1 MQKTDLPES
10 IRSTLAAGTVIPAHP
25 LALDVDRQFSER
37 HQRALTRYQL
47 NAGAGGVAV
56 GVHSTQFEIR
66 DPAFGLFEKVL
77 SIGSETVDQY
87 VRDTGREIVK
97 VAGVCGRTEQAVS
110 EAVFVRDTGYHA
122 GLLSLAAFKNDDDDT
137 LIAHCHRV
145 AEEIPIVGFY
155 LQPAAGGRL
164 LGYEFWRRFAEIDN
178 VIAIKMAPFNRYQT
192 LDVIRGVC
200 EAGRDDIALYTGN
213 DDNIIIDLLTT
224 YRIATTNGT
233 VERQIVGGLLGHWA
247 VWTQPAVEQ
256 FEEIRAARESD
267 AAIDPKWLVLANQVT
282 DANAVLFDAANNFR
296 GCLSGI
302 NEVLR
307 RQGLVQTTACLSE
320 DEHLS
325 PGQAEEIDRIYRS
338 YPHLTDDD
346 FVRTNLD
353 DWLSG

>member
-1 MQKTDLPES
+1 MKKADLPES
-10 IRSTLAAGTVIPAHP
+10 IRSTVAAGTVIPAHP
-25 LALDVDRQFSER
+25 LALDIDRQFNER
-37 HQRALTRYQL
+37 HQRALTRYHL
-47 NAGAGGVAV
+47 NAGAGGVAI

-77 SIGSETVDQY
+77 NIGSETVDQY
-87 VRDTGREIVK
+87 VRDNGREIVK

-110 EAVFVRDTGYHA
+110 EAAFVRDTGYHA
-122 GLLSLAAFKNDDDDT
+122 GLLSLAAFKDDDDNT

-178 VIAIKMAPFNRYQT
+178 VIAVKMAPFNRYQT

-233 VERQIVGGLLGHWA
+233 VERRIVGGLLGHWA
-247 VWTQPAVEQ
+247 VWTQPVVEQ
-256 FEEIRAARESD
+256 FEEIRAARESG

-320 DEHLS
+320 NEQLS
-325 PGQAEEIDRIYRS
+325 PGQAGEIDRIYRS

-346 FVRTNLD
+346 FVRANLD
-353 DWLSG
+353 NWLSG